1 MKTGIVAEEMRE
13 APNGIVKLETI
24 QKEEK
29 QVITDKRVEKRGK
42 RESRRDNGEIF
53 TLRGRSKTKIE
64 WNWTGSRTHRRDG
77 ARGAQ
82 AGWRASELS
91 YLNPRHSTR
100 LDMRGWGYETTS
112 KQRIYHCSATN
123 NSLRRSSKSKAFSIR
138 SFDIR
143 PAALG
148 RPAIRRGFSRGNS
161 FKSFRRNRHDNLA
174 DITHRTRQKKPRWSG
189 RTR

>member
-64 WNWTGSRTHRRDG
+64 
-77 ARGAQ
+77 
-82 AGWRASELS
+82 
-91 YLNPRHSTR
+91 
-100 LDMRGWGYETTS
+100 
-112 KQRIYHCSATN
+112 
-123 NSLRRSSKSKAFSIR
+123 
-138 SFDIR
+138 
-143 PAALG
+143 
-148 RPAIRRGFSRGNS
+148 
-161 FKSFRRNRHDNLA
+161 
-174 DITHRTRQKKPRWSG
+174 
-189 RTR
+189 